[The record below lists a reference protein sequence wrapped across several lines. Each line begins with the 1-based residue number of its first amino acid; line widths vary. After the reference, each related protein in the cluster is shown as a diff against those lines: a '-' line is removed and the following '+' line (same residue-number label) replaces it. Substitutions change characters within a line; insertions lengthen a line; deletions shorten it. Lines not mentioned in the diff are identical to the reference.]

1 MWSPAKVTAKTQQG
15 PPDTHTGDDLEP
27 RLGLVIGRWRKV
39 GGGPLWVWL
48 QGSPEEVGHTGEA
61 AEGGGVGVLEEALWT
76 GPEGGHGSSPPC
88 LAHRGDHPS
97 PPTAARPGTATLT
110 DTTLEL
116 SWSKSWRWW
125 KELERA
131 EESWGKTR

>member
-1 MWSPAKVTAKTQQG
+1 M
-15 PPDTHTGDDLEP
+15 
-27 RLGLVIGRWRKV
+27 
-39 GGGPLWVWL
+39 WL
-48 QGSPEEVGHTGEA
+48 QGSPEEVGHAGEA
-61 AEGGGVGVLEEALWT
+61 AEGSGVGVLEEALWT
-76 GPEGGHGSSPPC
+76 GRGRSQLHPFLPC
-88 LAHRGDHPS
+88 PLQPS
-97 PPTAARPGTATLT
+97 PLPRPQLPGLGWALT

>member
-1 MWSPAKVTAKTQQG
+1 MDRQRMVTAS
-15 PPDTHTGDDLEP
+15 
-27 RLGLVIGRWRKV
+27 
-39 GGGPLWVWL
+39 PLPAL
-48 QGSPEEVGHTGEA
+48 PIA
-61 AEGGGVGVLEEALWT
+61 A
-76 GPEGGHGSSPPC
+76 PPPC
-88 LAHRGDHPS
+88 PQL
-97 PPTAARPGTATLT
+97 PGLGWALT

>member
-1 MWSPAKVTAKTQQG
+1 M
-15 PPDTHTGDDLEP
+15 
-27 RLGLVIGRWRKV
+27 
-39 GGGPLWVWL
+39 WL

-61 AEGGGVGVLEEALWT
+61 AKGGGVGVLEKALRT
-76 GPEGGHGSSPPC
+76 GPTRCSQLHPTLPHPVRSTPPC
-88 LAHRGDHPS
+88 PQG
-97 PPTAARPGTATLT
+97 PGWSVGLT